1 MSLFYILTLQQ
12 KIFIVFEE
20 RIANVHKVHACGSF
34 LVLMARMECLE
45 EYFLFIYNHF
55 YGGTLC

>member
-1 MSLFYILTLQQ
+1 MCTKCMRAVL
-12 KIFIVFEE
+12 
-20 RIANVHKVHACGSF
+20 F